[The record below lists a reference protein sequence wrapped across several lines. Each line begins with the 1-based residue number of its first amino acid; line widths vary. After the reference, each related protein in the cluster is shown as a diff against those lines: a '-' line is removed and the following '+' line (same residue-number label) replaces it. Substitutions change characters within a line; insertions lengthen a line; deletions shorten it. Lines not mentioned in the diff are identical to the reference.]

1 MNLEESELFRKELA
15 KNNAQKKAV
24 LVMIIL
30 LSIILVILLTLTFMV
45 NANERNRFKIYYNGK
60 ELRKYSDS
68 FLIK

>member
-30 LSIILVILLTLTFMV
+30 LSVILVILLTLTLIILV
-45 NANERNRFKIYYNGK
+45 NTKNMKKHLQVVTFQNI
-60 ELRKYSDS
+60 
-68 FLIK
+68 